1 MKILVTGATG
11 FIGSRLVDA
20 LVRDGH
26 TVTAL
31 SRDPES
37 ARRRL
42 PALAGAHPW
51 GPLDGPPPP
60 AAYEGVD
67 AVVHLAAEPVNGRWT
82 QAKRRRIRDTRV
94 LGTRYVVDGLL
105 AASPR
110 PRVLVSASAIGVYG
124 PRGEEEVSEETPP
137 GSDWLSGV
145 AREWE
150 AEAERAA
157 GHDVRVVVLRNGIVL
172 GSGGP
177 AFNRLLLATKL
188 FVGGPLG
195 GGRQWWSWVH
205 VDDVVG
211 MFCFALAEDSLA
223 GAVNVTAPHPA
234 RQRDVARA
242 LGKAL
247 RRPSFVPA
255 PAFALRIVLGAFAR
269 EVLGSIRVLPV
280 RAQRAGYRFRHP
292 ELGGAI
298 RDLTR

>member
-1 MKILVTGATG
+1 VKILVTGATG

-94 LGTRYVVDGLL
+94 LGTRYLVDGLL

-124 PRGEEEVSEETPP
+124 PRGEEEVTEETPP

-157 GHDVRVVVLRNGIVL
+157 SQDVRVVVLRNGLVL
-172 GSGGP
+172 GSGG
-177 AFNRLLLATKL
+177 AAYNRLLLATKL